1 MFGRLRFLRLKT
13 AEHALRDGQLD
24 EAHRLA
30 SAADLAGHSRAVE
43 LLKELTARLI
53 ERAESHASEDRFVEA
68 LADLQKAET
77 GGIMAERIAELRRNI
92 EAVSAAT
99 ERAAHQQGVRLAAAR
114 ARLEAGS
121 VAAGRRLLDDA
132 PLQDQEVR
140 RLKEEAD
147 RRATEAATQFQR
159 AGKMIDQKHLAA
171 AVACFRRARTLHADS
186 PIVAGLEGR
195 LCKAVVDNTVTA
207 LRDGHLSRAE
217 ETLSCLADVGRHDPA
232 RREAEDMVHAARA
245 ARGAFRSGNYET
257 TIQELIRLD
266 RLLPK
271 SVWIKKTLQDLRGA
285 SDVLASLRAGPLGP
299 PSGHQQVG
307 TGPGTA
313 SRRAGKARGS
323 LAVSPPGIET
333 RSLTA
338 YAVGEG
344 HGAPA
349 LPERLLLL
357 IEGGGSY
364 LLLRGDRATIGRAVA
379 SKPPDIPIYSDLAEH
394 HAELGR
400 IDQDYFLI
408 ASREVT
414 VGGKPTRHHL
424 LRDGDRVVLGR
435 KAKFTFRLPS
445 RKSASAIIDLSDSSK
460 LPHDVRRVVLF
471 ADHAVVGSG
480 RNVHIGCPTCTR
492 ELVLLVREGRLW
504 IRPASRP
511 GESAPPAELV
521 ELGQSMEIEGMGFV
535 VKTWEPQAT
544 TGRKKRV

>member
-1 MFGRLRFLRLKT
+1 MFGRLRFVRLKA
-13 AEHALRDGQLD
+13 AELALRDGRLD

-30 SAADLAGHSRAVE
+30 SAADLVGHSRAVE

-53 ERAESHASEDRFVEA
+53 ERAESHASQDRFVEA

-99 ERAAHQQGVRLAAAR
+99 ERAAQQQGVRLAAAR

-132 PLQDQEVR
+132 PLQNQEVR

-147 RRATEAATQFQR
+147 RRATEADTQFQR
-159 AGKMIDQKHLAA
+159 VAQMIEQKRLVA

-186 PIVAGLEGR
+186 PVTAGLEAR
-195 LCKAVVDNTVTA
+195 LCKAVIDNTVTA
-207 LRDGHLSRAE
+207 LREGHLSRAE
-217 ETLSCLADVGRHDPA
+217 EELSCLADVGRHDPA
-232 RREAEDMVHAARA
+232 PREAEDMVGAAGA
-245 ARGAFRSGNYET
+245 ARGAFRSGDYET

-271 SVWIKKTLQDLRGA
+271 IVWIKNTIQDLRGA
-285 SDVLASLRAGPLGP
+285 SEVLTSLRAGPLGS
-299 PSGHQQVG
+299 PSGPRQVG
-307 TGPGTA
+307 KVRGAA

-323 LAVSPPGIET
+323 LVVSPPGIET
-333 RSLTA
+333 HPLTA
-338 YAVGEG
+338 YAAGKG
-344 HGAPA
+344 YGAPA

-414 VGGKPTRHHL
+414 IDGKPTRQHL

-471 ADHAVVGSG
+471 ADHVVVGSG
-480 RNVHIGCPTCTR
+480 RNVHVSCPTCTR

-511 GESAPPAELV
+511 GEPASRAQLV
-521 ELGQSMEIEGMGFV
+521 ELGQPMEIEGMGFV
-535 VKTWEPQAT
+535 VKAWEPQAT
-544 TGRKKRV
+544 TGGKKRV

>member
-1 MFGRLRFLRLKT
+1 MFGRLRFVRLKA
-13 AEHALRDGQLD
+13 AEHAIRDGRLD

-43 LLKELTARLI
+43 LLKELTARFI
-53 ERAESHASEDRFVEA
+53 ERAESHASKDRFVEA

-92 EAVSAAT
+92 GAVSAAT
-99 ERAAHQQGVRLAAAR
+99 ERAAQQQGVRLAAAR

-147 RRATEAATQFQR
+147 RRAAEAATQFQR
-159 AGKMIDQKHLAA
+159 AEQMIDQKRLVA
-171 AVACFRRARTLHADS
+171 AVACFRRARALHADS
-186 PIVAGLEGR
+186 PTAAGLEAR
-195 LCKAVVDNTVTA
+195 LCKAVIDNTVAA

-217 ETLSCLADVGRHDPA
+217 EALSCLTDVGRHHPA
-232 RREAEDMVHAARA
+232 RREAEDMVRASVA
-245 ARGAFRSGNYET
+245 ARGAFRSGDYET

-271 SVWIKKTLQDLRGA
+271 MVWIKKTIQDLRSA
-285 SDVLASLRAGPLGP
+285 SEVLTSLRAGPLGP
-299 PSGHQQVG
+299 PPGHQRVG
-307 TGPGTA
+307 TGRGTA
-313 SRRAGKARGS
+313 RAKARGS
-323 LAVSPPGIET
+323 LVVSPPGIET
-333 RSLTA
+333 RPLTA
-338 YAVGEG
+338 QAVGDG
-344 HGAPA
+344 YGVPAA
-349 LPERLLLL
+349 LPRQLLLL

-445 RKSASAIIDLSDSSK
+445 RKSASAVIDLSDSSK

-471 ADHAVVGSG
+471 ADHAVIGSG
-480 RNVHIGCPTCTR
+480 RNVHVSCSTCTR

-511 GESAPPAELV
+511 GEPAPVAELV
-521 ELGQSMEIEGMGFV
+521 ELGQPMEIEGMGFV
-535 VKTWEPQAT
+535 VKTWEPQAA
-544 TGRKKRV
+544 TGGKKRV